1 MSTTLDGQKLFDEQ
15 ELRIEIGS
23 HKRDSIERAAPMLD
37 GVISIDLGRR
47 CRSIKQTGSL
57 RAKSRQELNERVLAI
72 SNMMNGNTHTLIV
85 KSGTYQNLR
94 MDSFKTTNE
103 RTGGSGIA
111 VDYEILYTQ
120 LA

>member
-72 SNMMNGNTHTLIV
+72 SNMLIIE
-85 KSGTYQNLR
+85 SGTYQNLR
-94 MDSFKTTNE
+94 MDSFKITNE
-103 RTGGSGIA
+103 RTSGSGIA
-111 VDYEILYTQ
+111 IDYEIVYTQ